1 MTEKNLS
8 KNNLLDTVNLDIAV
22 GMKQIQNQLQQDN
35 DSFQSE
41 AILSTSNINAPSR
54 PSGDVTLFEVRSAI
68 AVTEEKS
75 ELINP
80 KEVFERPSS
89 STNQNPKD
97 EADLILVNRT
107 PAFKKESPSHVASP
121 QSAKE
126 SVHESIDIKKAPL
139 MNIKIN

>member
-8 KNNLLDTVNLDIAV
+8 KNNLLDTTNLDIVV
-22 GMKQIQNQLQQDN
+22 GVQQIKNHN
-35 DSFQSE
+35 ESFQSE
-41 AILSTSNINAPSR
+41 TILSTSNINAPSR
-54 PSGDVTLFEVRSAI
+54 PSGEVALFEVRSAI
-68 AVTEEKS
+68 EATEDKS

-89 STNQNPKD
+89 STNHNPKD

-107 PAFKKESPSHVASP
+107 PAFKKESPTHVASP

-126 SVHESIDIKKAPL
+126 SGRESVDI
-139 MNIKIN
+139 